1 MEELYFVI
9 GGFLGGILVDSEFE
23 KIFEEIVGKDI
34 LKLFVEKSMEDYLV
48 MLRDFEVKKCD
59 SLGVNKSDSLDV
71 NKSDGLV

>member
-34 LKLFVEKSMEDYLV
+34 LKLFVKESMKDYLV

-59 SLGVNKSDSLDV
+59 SLGVNES